1 MLRFF
6 NTDLITNPDGSVYH
20 LKLLPNDI
28 AGTIITV
35 GDPSRVAEVSR
46 HFDRLEVEKSNR
58 EFITHTGWLGHKRL
72 TVISTGIGTGN
83 IDIVLNELD
92 ALVNINLES
101 QTVKEK
107 LRSLNIIRIGT
118 SGALQPDVP
127 VDSLLVSSHA
137 IGMDSLMHYY
147 NAAVPA
153 NALDLLKAF
162 KENITFWPNLNPYIS
177 LASPLL
183 MITLGKGF
191 LSGITLTAPGFYAPQ
206 GRILR
211 GGSNF
216 PDLLEKLAGMD
227 ICGRKITNME
237 METAAIYGLAANLGH
252 QAISFNVIMA
262 NRSDDQFSADPAK
275 SMGKSIQLILERIIQ
290 SSVPD

>member
-1 MLRFF
+1 MLRFL

-58 EFITHTGWLGHKRL
+58 EFITHTGWLGNKRL

-92 ALVNINLES
+92 ALVNIDLES

-107 LRSLNIIRIGT
+107 LTSLNIIRIGT

-137 IGMDSLMHYY
+137 IGLDSLMHYY
-147 NAAVPA
+147 NTAVTA
-153 NALDLLKAF
+153 DALNLLNAF
-162 KENITFWPNLNPYIS
+162 NENTTSWPGLNPYIT

-183 MITLGKGF
+183 MNTLGKEF

-211 GGSNF
+211 GDSTF
-216 PDLLEKLAGMD
+216 PDLLKKVIEMD

-262 NRSDDQFSADPAK
+262 NRSNDQFSADPAK
-275 SMGKSIQLILERIIQ
+275 SMGKAIQLLLERIVQ
-290 SSVPD
+290 SSEHH

>member
-6 NTDLITNPDGSVYH
+6 DTDLITNPDGSVYH

-58 EFITHTGWLGHKRL
+58 EFITHTGWLGNKRL

-118 SGALQPDVP
+118 SGALQPNVQ

-153 NALDLLKAF
+153 DALNLLKAF
-162 KENITFWPNLNPYIS
+162 NESITFWPGLNPYIS
-177 LASPLL
+177 LASPIL
-183 MITLGKGF
+183 MSTLGKGF

-206 GRILR
+206 GRVLR
-211 GGSNF
+211 GGANF
-216 PDLLEKLAGMD
+216 PDLLQKITGMN

-290 SSVPD
+290 CS